1 MLTKFMDCVDMY
13 KNYISVYKFYI
24 YNMCEQL
31 YLYYKLLKNYN
42 MKTFIRKT
50 TFIVGILLTFTGIG
64 VFAQK
69 YPKHE
74 ELSRTKANHILSDVW
89 MRDPYIFI
97 GPDQNYYLTYTN
109 GKMEMP
115 VWKSTNLKDWQKI
128 GEKYTMKNLSY
139 YNQLL
144 EQQKELLKE
153 RKEAKLWAPE
163 IYYINNTWVA
173 VHTSNL
179 KQSTIIT
186 SETPEF
192 STIMEPM
199 KTEFGQN
206 HDPSIF
212 QDNDGKI
219 WLIDKCAEIQ
229 QLKNDLSGFI
239 GKPVKL
245 NPANRKMGHEG
256 CQIIKFGNKYVWF
269 GTAWS
274 KDELRKGTYNLYY
287 ATADKIEG
295 PYSDRK
301 FAGRC
306 LGHGTV
312 FKDKEGQW
320 WCTAFLNGDYRSPSE
335 VNKGVD
341 PSVATSM
348 NKQGLT
354 LVPLSMK
361 IIDGDVS
368 VKALDPEYTNP
379 GNEENQKF

>member
-1 MLTKFMDCVDMY
+1 
-13 KNYISVYKFYI
+13 
-24 YNMCEQL
+24 
-31 YLYYKLLKNYN
+31 

-50 TFIVGILLTFTGIG
+50 VIIAGILLTFAGTGT
-64 VFAQK
+64 FAQENTD
-69 YPKHE
+69 HE
-74 ELSRTKANHILSDVW
+74 ELSRTKANHMLSDVW
-89 MRDPYIFI
+89 MRDPYIVI

-115 VWKSTNLKDWQKI
+115 IWKSTNLMDWQKI
-128 GEKYTMKNLSY
+128 GEEYTMKNLSY

-144 EQQKELLKE
+144 EQEKEILKE
-153 RKEAKLWAPE
+153 RKETKLWAPE

-186 SETPEF
+186 SDTPEF
-192 STIMEPM
+192 STIKEPM

-219 WLIDKCAEIQ
+219 WLIYKCAEIQ
-229 QLKNDLSGFI
+229 QLKNDFSGFV
-239 GKPVKL
+239 GKPSKL

-256 CQIIKFGNKYVWF
+256 CQIIKFENKYVWF

-320 WCTAFLNGDYRSPSE
+320 WCTAFLNGNYQSPSE

-354 LVPLSMK
+354 LVPLSIEM
-361 IIDGDVS
+361 IDGDVT
-368 VKALDPEYTNP
+368 VKTLDPEYANP
-379 GNEENQKF
+379 GKEENQKFQL